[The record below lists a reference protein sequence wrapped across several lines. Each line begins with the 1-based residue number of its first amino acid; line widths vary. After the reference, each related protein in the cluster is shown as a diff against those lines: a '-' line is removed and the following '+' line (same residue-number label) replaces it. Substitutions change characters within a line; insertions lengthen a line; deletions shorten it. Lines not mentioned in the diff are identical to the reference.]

1 MLGGSVRKEAR
12 LGQVLT
18 LLTAPQ
24 QVAFLL
30 TMKRFFNDNEKKK
43 LFLKAG
49 GLCEICK
56 CLLTKGWHADHIV
69 PFSLGGQT
77 VLKNGQALCSKCNLS
92 KSNKMKKEIQ
102 LREWQEK
109 FYKLPKEAYSNHIK
123 RLSEKKHFLLSAGVG
138 SGKTI
143 ASIYAALEFD
153 GFNFLIISPSQNVRD
168 KWAKEFKIHA
178 GIEIDHDY
186 TFKYHFQGNYRGI
199 SITYQSLSQDNIDF
213 LLRSKIINEKTL
225 LILDEIHHAGE
236 DENKSWGPAINRI
249 GDAVGFVLTLT
260 GTPTRSDN
268 FRIPFCTYEGD
279 KDKNLM
285 EYKLLPDFTYDYA
298 DSVRDKVC
306 CPISFTVIDVLSEKT
321 KEGYIDRENKDHNSA
336 YVTIFDQD
344 EFISSAFKMA
354 DKTLNEYR
362 EGFMENAA
370 GLVVCHTQ
378 EQAKRLHS
386 LFPEDSVVIT
396 SDENTSKDIEFF
408 SKKSNKKWVFAV
420 KMISE
425 GVDIPRLRVIL
436 YWSRVETMLY
446 FTQVAGR
453 AVRNRKDINGQI
465 DTCRF
470 FLPNI
475 LPLVE
480 NSKFIENQIKHIID
494 IQKVEYKERKE
505 RGDFQKIDLFDSVP
519 VDVFAGDSV
528 QINMG
533 VVFPKEVT
541 DGLAYIPI
549 ALRGTVER
557 FIAENKAKEMGF
569 ETSSEIMPLTRT
581 EQLKEIKSKISKM
594 VFKYASLNNHEVSKV
609 HWVLNNDS
617 GIYNQTECEDLDALK
632 LKLKY
637 ITKLLNN

>member
-1 MLGGSVRKEAR
+1 MFGGSVEDEAR

-18 LLTAPQ
+18 SFTAPQ

-56 CLLTKGWHADHIV
+56 SLLTKGWHADHII

-102 LREWQEK
+102 LREWQQK
-109 FYKLPKEAYSNHIK
+109 FYKLPKEAYGNHIK

-199 SITYQSLSQDNIDF
+199 SITYQSLNQDNIDF

-494 IQKVEYKERKE
+494 SQKVEYKERKE

-533 VVFPKEVT
+533 IVFPKEVT

-549 ALRGTVER
+549 GLRGTVER
-557 FIAENKAKEMGF
+557 YFAENKAKEMSF
-569 ETSSEIMPLTRT
+569 ETSLEIMPLTRT

-594 VFKYASLNNHEVSKV
+594 VFKYANLNNEEVSKV

-617 GIYNQTECEDLDALK
+617 GIHNQTECEDLDALK

>member
-1 MLGGSVRKEAR
+1 MFGGCADKEASFS
-12 LGQVLT
+12 QVLA
-18 LLTAPQ
+18 LFAAPQ

-56 CLLTKGWHADHIV
+56 CLLTKGWHADHII

-102 LREWQEK
+102 LREWQQK
-109 FYKLPKEAYSNHIK
+109 FYKLPKEAHQKYLENPTK
-123 RLSEKKHFLLSAGVG
+123 NKHFLLSAGVG

-143 ASIYAALEFD
+143 ASIYAAIEFD
-153 GFNFLIISPSQNVRD
+153 DFNYLIVSPSQNVRD

-186 TFKYHFQGNYRGI
+186 TFKYHFQPHYNGI

-213 LLRSKIINEKTL
+213 LIRSKIINEKTL

-268 FRIPFCTYEGD
+268 FRIPFCTYEENGNSMTYTL
-279 KDKNLM
+279 K
-285 EYKLLPDFTYDYA
+285 PDFIYDYA

-336 YVTIFDQD
+336 YVNIFDQD

-362 EGFMENAA
+362 EGFMDNAA

-386 LFPEDSVVIT
+386 LFTEDSVVIT

-436 YWSRVETMLY
+436 FWSRVETMLY

-453 AVRNRKDINGQI
+453 AVRNRKDISGQI

-480 NSKFIENQIKHIID
+480 NSKFIERQIQHIVD

-533 VVFPKEVT
+533 IVFPKEVT

-549 ALRGTVER
+549 GLRGTVER
-557 FIAENKAKEMGF
+557 YIAENKAKEISLEM
-569 ETSSEIMPLTRT
+569 SSEISPLTRT
-581 EQLKEIKSKISKM
+581 EQLKDIKSKISKM
-594 VFKYASLNNHEVSKV
+594 VFKYANLNDEEVSKV
-609 HWVLNNDS
+609 HWTLNNES

-632 LKLKY
+632 LKLKL

>member
-1 MLGGSVRKEAR
+1 MR
-12 LGQVLT
+12 
-18 LLTAPQ
+18 
-24 QVAFLL
+24 
-30 TMKRFFNDNEKKK
+30 RFFNDYEKKQ
-43 LFLKAG
+43 LFLQAG
-49 GLCEICK
+49 GRCRNCNA
-56 CLLTKGWHADHIV
+56 LLQKGWHADHV
-69 PFSLGGQT
+69 MPFSLGGQT
-77 VLKNGQALCSKCNLS
+77 DIKNGQALCSKCNLS

-102 LREWQEK
+102 LREWQQK
-109 FYKLPKEAYSNHIK
+109 FFRQPKQAYNNHIE
-123 RLSEKKHFLLSAGVG
+123 RPSEKKHFLLSAGVG

-168 KWAKEFKIHA
+168 KWAKEFKIQA

-249 GDAVGFVLTLT
+249 GEAVGFVLTLT

-480 NSKFIENQIKHIID
+480 NSKFIEKQIEHIVD

-569 ETSSEIMPLTRT
+569 ETFSEIMPLTRT

-594 VFKYASLNNHEVSKV
+594 VYKYANLNNEEVSKV